1 MWSPDVAHTEGVRV
15 LASPITTDRGTPAPR
30 PPRRGRA
37 DLRLTIAV
45 ATVII
50 AAMGPLL
57 RVIEPGSWLA
67 AGVLLAGLVLGAGYL
82 AHRRRLPAV
91 AVSGIQ
97 LLLWAVFLTANY
109 LPDTALLWVL
119 PTPET
124 LREAPGLLAAGM
136 NEIFVGTAPLPAGE
150 GLTLLLVGA
159 IGLFAIVLDHVVVTA
174 RMPLLA
180 VTGVVA
186 VWLVPAL
193 AAPSGMDVVSFA
205 FLAAA
210 ILFLLRTET
219 RTRETPAVPSGRP
232 TAGPTVRRAGVGATA
247 VGIGAIAIVVAITVT
262 PLLPTPTM
270 RAGAG
275 GGLGTAATINPS
287 LDLGEDLR
295 RLNNVPVLYVRSN
308 APQAPYLRVATLSS
322 FDGSRWAPDRIRTLP
337 LDSSYGFGELRTDE
351 SLRVTAY
358 RTTVEVTNLASS
370 WLPVAFPAVAVEGL
384 EGDWEAMPFNRTVVS
399 QTANSQGQSY
409 EVQTHVPRPTRE
421 QIRASHAGGTVLR
434 DATYDLPDVPMD
446 AIMQAATAVTAGA
459 ENDYDRLIALQ
470 SWFRSDEFT
479 YSLDAPVAAGFDGSG
494 IEAIEQF
501 LAQKE
506 GYCVHY
512 ASAFAVMARLMGM
525 PARIVVG
532 YLPGTGNGSIVEG
545 QVQYQVTSDQL
556 HAWPEVHF
564 DGIGWVPFEPTKSLG
579 TPTSFLPERV
589 ALTDDAGEDLTG
601 GVEEPVAP
609 SASIAP
615 TDPAM
620 NPDRDDQALSGP
632 ATPAGISF
640 TGVLTAIAVLLVLGV
655 PALVRDVVRRRRLA
669 AAGRGDAAAAWLGVR
684 ETAVDLGIPVP
695 AAESP
700 RAFGARLVAEYD
712 APPGAVSLLVT
723 AIERASYAPE
733 GGAGSRAAGAAGAA
747 GAASTADA
755 AMSNAMSAVTGALSA
770 SQSRARRLLATLVPR
785 SLVVRPGS
793 AYAAARLAGMR

>member
-1 MWSPDVAHTEGVRV
+1 MWSPDVAHTDSVRV
-15 LASPITTDRGTPAPR
+15 LASPITVDRGSPAPR

-45 ATVII
+45 AAVLI

-57 RVIEPGSWLA
+57 RVIAPGSWLA
-67 AGVLLAGLVLGAGYL
+67 AGVLLAALILAAGYL

-97 LLLWAVFLTANY
+97 LLLWAVFLTACY
-109 LPDTALLWVL
+109 LPETALLWVL

-124 LREAPGLLAAGM
+124 LREAPALLTAGM
-136 NEIFVGTAPLPAGE
+136 NEIFVGTAPLSAGD

-180 VTGVVA
+180 VAGVVA

-210 ILFLLRTET
+210 ILFLLRAET
-219 RTRETPAVPSGRP
+219 RTRETPAAPSGRA
-232 TAGPTVRRAGVGATA
+232 TAATPTVRRAGVGATA

-262 PLLPTPTM
+262 PLLPAPTM
-270 RAGAG
+270 RAGAA

-295 RLNNVPVLYVRSN
+295 RLNNIPVLYVRSN

-322 FDGSRWAPDRIRTLP
+322 FDGSRWLPDRIRTLP

-358 RTTVEVTNLASS
+358 RTTVEVTNLASA

-421 QIRASHAGGTVLR
+421 QIRATRAGGTVLR
-434 DATYDLPDVPMD
+434 DATYALPDVPMD

-470 SWFRSDEFT
+470 SWFRGDEFT
-479 YSLDAPVAAGFDGSG
+479 YSLDAPVADGFDGSG

-501 LAQKE
+501 VVQKE
-506 GYCVHY
+506 GYCVHF

-589 ALTDDAGEDLTG
+589 APTDDAGEDLTG

-632 ATPAGISF
+632 ATPAGISL
-640 TGVLTAIAVLLVLGV
+640 TGALTAIAVLLLLAA
-655 PALVRDVVRRRRLA
+655 PALLREIVRRRRLTA
-669 AAGRGDAAAAWLGVR
+669 ARRGDAAAAWLGVR
-684 ETAVDLGIPVP
+684 EAAVDLGIPVP

-700 RAFGARLVAEYD
+700 RAFGARLIAEYD
-712 APPGAVSLLVT
+712 APPDAVSLLVT

-733 GGAGSRAAGAAGAA
+733 AGGGGGAGAAGAGAAGAA
-747 GAASTADA
+747 PDS
-755 AMSNAMSAVTGALSA
+755 AMSNAVSAVTGAMSA
-770 SQSRARRLLATLVPR
+770 SQSRGRRLLATVVPR

-793 AYAAARLAGMR
+793 AYAAARVPA

>member
-1 MWSPDVAHTEGVRV
+1 
-15 LASPITTDRGTPAPR
+15 
-30 PPRRGRA
+30 
-37 DLRLTIAV
+37 
-45 ATVII
+45 
-50 AAMGPLL
+50 MGPLL

-67 AGVLLAGLVLGAGYL
+67 AGVLLAGLVLAAGYL
-82 AHRRRLPAV
+82 AHRGRLPAV

-97 LLLWAVFLTANY
+97 LLLWAVFLTACY
-109 LPDTALLWVL
+109 LPDTALLWIF

-124 LREAPGLLAAGM
+124 IREAPGLLAAGM
-136 NEIFVGTAPLPAGE
+136 NEIVVGTAPLSSGE

-210 ILFLLRTET
+210 ILFLLRAET
-219 RTRETPAVPSGRP
+219 RTRETPGVPSARPTTGQAGRP
-232 TAGPTVRRAGVGATA
+232 AERRAGVGATA
-247 VGIGAIAIVVAITVT
+247 VGIGAMAIVVAITVT

-270 RAGAG
+270 RPGAG
-275 GGLGTAATINPS
+275 GGLGAAATINPS
-287 LDLGEDLR
+287 LNLGEDLR
-295 RLNNVPVLYVRSN
+295 RLTNVPVLYVRSN
-308 APQAPYLRVATLSS
+308 APQAPYLRVVTLSS
-322 FDGSRWAPDRIRTLP
+322 FDGSRWLPDHIRTLP
-337 LDSSYGFGELRTDE
+337 LEGSYGFGELRIDE

-358 RTTVEVTNLASS
+358 RTTVEVTNLASA

-384 EGDWEAMPFNRTVVS
+384 EGDWEVMPFNRTVVS
-399 QTANSQGQSY
+399 RTANSQGQSY

-434 DATYDLPDVPMD
+434 DATYALPDVPMD
-446 AIMQAATAVTAGA
+446 QILQAATAVTAGA

-470 SWFRSDEFT
+470 SWFRGDEFT
-479 YSLDAPVAAGFDGSG
+479 YSLDAPVADGFDGSG

-501 LAQKE
+501 VAQKE
-506 GYCVHY
+506 GYCVHF
-512 ASAFAVMARLMGM
+512 ASAFAVMARLMDM

-601 GVEEPVAP
+601 GVAEPVAP

-632 ATPAGISF
+632 ASPAGISL
-640 TGVLTAIAVLLVLGV
+640 TGALTAVAVLLVLTA
-655 PALVRDVVRRRRLA
+655 PALLREVVRRRRLA
-669 AAGRGDAAAAWLGVR
+669 AAARGDAAAAWLGVR
-684 ETAVDLGIPVP
+684 EAAVDLGIPVP

-712 APPGAVSLLVT
+712 APAGAVSLLVT
-723 AIERASYAPE
+723 AIERVSYAPE
-733 GGAGSRAAGAAGAA
+733 GGVAAAGGSRRAPGADA
-747 GAASTADA
+747 TADA
-755 AMSNAMSAVTGALSA
+755 AMSNAVSAVTGALSA
-770 SQSRARRLLATLVPR
+770 SQSRGRRLLATLVPR
-785 SLVVRPGS
+785 SLIVRPGS
-793 AYAAARLAGMR
+793 AYAAARVPV